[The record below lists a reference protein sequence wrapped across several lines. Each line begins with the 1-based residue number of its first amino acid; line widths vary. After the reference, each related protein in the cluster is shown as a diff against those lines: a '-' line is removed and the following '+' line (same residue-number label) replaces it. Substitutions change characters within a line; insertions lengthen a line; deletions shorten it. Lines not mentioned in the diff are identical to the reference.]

1 MIRTIDDL
9 DDYML
14 LHGQKRTGDFDLND
28 KLINC
33 ILEINNLDIPEISN
47 NEIKSLSRFLLKKH
61 AHTFFNDYYDIH
73 DIGYLSDSRLKSIL
87 NNEEIRT
94 TSDISNI
101 YNQSAKII
109 NPFKLPIQYKLDGI
123 NGGTLVT
130 QSILTEDE
138 TLHKEL
144 LPKLNLYF
152 TNIELP
158 KRTTEVGTSSYIHEI
173 THSQLESYKGI
184 IEEYNNVEVLS
195 IFNELLYAY
204 NYCEPIIFKKLL
216 TNRLNSL
223 FLSFN
228 SIYEYKEVKFIKSV
242 IGGIEYGEFDYHTD
256 IKYLISTLKALKL
269 FVKCIGEDSIT
280 KYHIIN
286 LINKV
291 FNGNMTV
298 EDLLDKVEIN
308 QDNIMEPDYIKRL
321 IQK

>member
-14 LHGQKRTGDFDLND
+14 LHGHKRTGDFKLND

-33 ILEINNLDIPEISN
+33 IVDINNLDIPEIN
-47 NEIKSLSRFLLKKH
+47 NNIIKSLSKFLLKKH
-61 AHTFFNDYYDIH
+61 AYTFFNDYYNIH
-73 DIGYLSDSRLKSIL
+73 EIGYLSDNKLKALL
-87 NNEEIRT
+87 NNKEIST
-94 TSDISNI
+94 TSDISDI
-101 YNQSAKII
+101 YNKSAKMID
-109 NPFKLPIQYKLDGI
+109 PFKLPINYKLDSI

-144 LPKLNLYF
+144 LNKLNLYF

-158 KRTTEVGTSSYIHEI
+158 KRTTEVSTSSYIHEI
-173 THSQLESYKGI
+173 THSQLESHKGI
-184 IEEYNNVEVLS
+184 IEDFNNVEVLS

-228 SIYEYKEVKFIKSV
+228 SIYEYKEANFIKSV

-269 FVKCIGEDSIT
+269 FIKCTGDDRVT

-291 FNGNMTV
+291 FNGDMTV
-298 EDLLDKVEIN
+298 EELLDKVEIN
-308 QDNIMEPDYIKRL
+308 QDNILESNYINKL
-321 IQK
+321 LK

>member
-14 LHGQKRTGDFDLND
+14 LHGHKRTGDFILND

-33 ILEINNLDIPEISN
+33 IVDINNLDIPEIN
-47 NEIKSLSRFLLKKH
+47 NNKIKSLSKFLLKKH
-61 AHTFFNDYYDIH
+61 AYTFFNDYYNIH
-73 DIGYLSDSRLKSIL
+73 EIGYLSDNKLKALL
-87 NNEEIRT
+87 NNKEIST
-94 TSDISNI
+94 TSDISDI
-101 YNQSAKII
+101 YNKSAKMI
-109 NPFKLPIQYKLDGI
+109 NPFKLPINYKLDGI

-130 QSILTEDE
+130 QSVLTEDE

-144 LPKLNLYF
+144 LNKLNLYF

-158 KRTTEVGTSSYIHEI
+158 KRTTEVSTSSYIHEI
-173 THSQLESYKGI
+173 THSQLESHKGI
-184 IEEYNNVEVLS
+184 IEDFNNVEVLS

-216 TNRLNSL
+216 TNILNSL

-228 SIYEYKEVKFIKSV
+228 SIYEYKEANFIKSV
-242 IGGIEYGEFDYHTD
+242 IGGIEYGDFDYHTD

-269 FVKCIGEDSIT
+269 FIKCTGDDRVT

-291 FNGNMTV
+291 FNGDMTV
-298 EDLLDKVEIN
+298 EELLDKIEIN
-308 QDNIMEPDYIKRL
+308 QDNILESNYINKL
-321 IQK
+321 LK

>member
-14 LHGQKRTGDFDLND
+14 LHGHKRTGDFILND

-33 ILEINNLDIPEISN
+33 IVDINNLDIPEIN
-47 NEIKSLSRFLLKKH
+47 NNKIKSLSKFLLKKH
-61 AHTFFNDYYDIH
+61 AYTFFNDYYNIH
-73 DIGYLSDSRLKSIL
+73 EIGYLSDNKLKALL
-87 NNEEIRT
+87 NNKEIST
-94 TSDISNI
+94 TSDISDI
-101 YNQSAKII
+101 YNKSAKMI
-109 NPFKLPIQYKLDGI
+109 NPFKLPINYKLDGI

-130 QSILTEDE
+130 QSVLTEDE

-144 LPKLNLYF
+144 LNKLNLYF

-158 KRTTEVGTSSYIHEI
+158 KRTTEVSTSSYIHEI
-173 THSQLESYKGI
+173 THSQLESHKGI
-184 IEEYNNVEVLS
+184 IEDFNNFEVLS

-228 SIYEYKEVKFIKSV
+228 SIYEYKEANFIKSV
-242 IGGIEYGEFDYHTD
+242 IGGIEYGDFDYHTD

-269 FVKCIGEDSIT
+269 FIKCTGDDRVT

-291 FNGNMTV
+291 FNGDMTV
-298 EDLLDKVEIN
+298 EELLDKIEIN
-308 QDNIMEPDYIKRL
+308 QDNILESNYINKL
-321 IQK
+321 LK